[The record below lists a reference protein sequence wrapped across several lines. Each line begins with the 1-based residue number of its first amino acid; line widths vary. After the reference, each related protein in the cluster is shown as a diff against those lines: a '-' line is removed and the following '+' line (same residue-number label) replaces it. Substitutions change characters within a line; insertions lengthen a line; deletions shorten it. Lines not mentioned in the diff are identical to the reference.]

1 MSETGT
7 ALGEYAQLRLCSV
20 QSVNN
25 KAVKASLP
33 FFSRTQMLSGLFL
46 LPKIR
51 FHLQGGF
58 FVQKIV
64 KKIVDNLALL
74 VVAIGILGAWR
85 PETLTWVGP
94 YVSWMLGIVMF
105 GMGMTLKVE
114 DFQRVL
120 QHPKEVAIG
129 VGAQFIIMPLVAL
142 ALVKVFALPP
152 ELAIGVILVGT
163 CPGGT
168 ASNVITYLAKG
179 DVALSVSMTMTTTLL
194 APIVTPALTYF
205 LAGAWIDISF
215 TAMMISIAQMVLAPV
230 ILGLLVHHFMADTT
244 KKIMPAMPLVSV
256 ICIVLL
262 VGCVVALSASKLA
275 TVGLTM
281 AAIVILHN
289 TFGLALGFTAAK
301 LLHMDARKART
312 VAIEVGMQN
321 SGMAASLAVMYF
333 NPAAALPG
341 AIFSV
346 WHNVSGSL
354 VANFC
359 VRRDNREAQEE
370 PAPVYDN

>member
-1 MSETGT
+1 M
-7 ALGEYAQLRLCSV
+7 
-20 QSVNN
+20 
-25 KAVKASLP
+25 
-33 FFSRTQMLSGLFL
+33 
-46 LPKIR
+46 
-51 FHLQGGF
+51 
-58 FVQKIV
+58 QKII

-114 DFQRVL
+114 DFQRVF

-142 ALVKVFALPP
+142 GLVKAFGLPP

-168 ASNVITYLAKG
+168 ASNVIAYLAKG

-244 KKIMPAMPLVSV
+244 QKIMPAMPLVSV

-275 TVGLTM
+275 SVGLTM

-289 TFGLALGFTAAK
+289 AFGLALGFTAAK
-301 LLHMDARKART
+301 LLHMDSRKART

-359 VRRDNREAQEE
+359 VRKDEKENEMK
-370 PAPVYDN
+370 PCID

>member
-1 MSETGT
+1 
-7 ALGEYAQLRLCSV
+7 
-20 QSVNN
+20 
-25 KAVKASLP
+25 
-33 FFSRTQMLSGLFL
+33 
-46 LPKIR
+46 
-51 FHLQGGF
+51 
-58 FVQKIV
+58 
-64 KKIVDNLALL
+64 
-74 VVAIGILGAWR
+74 
-85 PETLTWVGP
+85 
-94 YVSWMLGIVMF
+94 
-105 GMGMTLKVE
+105 
-114 DFQRVL
+114 
-120 QHPKEVAIG
+120 
-129 VGAQFIIMPLVAL
+129 
-142 ALVKVFALPP
+142 
-152 ELAIGVILVGT
+152 
-163 CPGGT
+163 
-168 ASNVITYLAKG
+168 
-179 DVALSVSMTMTTTLL
+179 MTMTTTLL

-230 ILGLLVHHFMADTT
+230 ILGLLVHHFMADTAQ
-244 KKIMPAMPLVSV
+244 KIMPAMPLVSV

-275 TVGLTM
+275 AVGLTM

-289 TFGLALGFTAAK
+289 AFGLALGFTAAK
-301 LLHMDARKART
+301 LLRLDSRKART

-359 VRRDNREAQEE
+359 VRRDNRESQEE
-370 PAPVYDN
+370 PAPAYNQ

>member
-1 MSETGT
+1 M
-7 ALGEYAQLRLCSV
+7 
-20 QSVNN
+20 
-25 KAVKASLP
+25 
-33 FFSRTQMLSGLFL
+33 
-46 LPKIR
+46 
-51 FHLQGGF
+51 
-58 FVQKIV
+58 QKII
-64 KKIVDNLALL
+64 KKLVDNLALL
-74 VVAIGILGAWR
+74 VIAIGVLGAWR

-120 QHPKEVAIG
+120 SHPKEVAIG
-129 VGAQFIIMPLVAL
+129 VGAQFVIMPLVAL
-142 ALVKVFALPP
+142 ALVKLFALPP

-168 ASNVITYLAKG
+168 ASNVIAYLARG

-230 ILGLLVHHFMADTT
+230 ILGLLVHHFMADTAQ
-244 KKIMPAMPLVSV
+244 KIMPAMPLVSV

-275 TVGLTM
+275 AVGLTM

-289 TFGLALGFTAAK
+289 AFGLALGFTAAK
-301 LLHMDARKART
+301 LLRLDSRKART

-359 VRRDNREAQEE
+359 VRRDNRESQEE
-370 PAPVYDN
+370 PAPAYNQ

>member
-1 MSETGT
+1 M
-7 ALGEYAQLRLCSV
+7 
-20 QSVNN
+20 
-25 KAVKASLP
+25 
-33 FFSRTQMLSGLFL
+33 
-46 LPKIR
+46 
-51 FHLQGGF
+51 
-58 FVQKIV
+58 QKMV

-168 ASNVITYLAKG
+168 ASNVIAYLAKG

-230 ILGLLVHHFMADTT
+230 ILGLLVHHFMAETT
-244 KKIMPAMPLVSV
+244 QKIMPAMPLVSV

-262 VGCVVALSASKLA
+262 VGCVVALSASKLT

-289 TFGLALGFTAAK
+289 AFGLALGFTAAK

-359 VRRDNREAQEE
+359 VRRDNREAQED
-370 PAPVYDN
+370 PAPAYNN

>member
-1 MSETGT
+1 M
-7 ALGEYAQLRLCSV
+7 
-20 QSVNN
+20 
-25 KAVKASLP
+25 
-33 FFSRTQMLSGLFL
+33 
-46 LPKIR
+46 
-51 FHLQGGF
+51 
-58 FVQKIV
+58 QKII
-64 KKIVDNLALL
+64 KKLVDNLALL
-74 VVAIGILGAWR
+74 VIAIGILGAWR

-120 QHPKEVAIG
+120 SHPKEVAIG
-129 VGAQFIIMPLVAL
+129 VGAQFVIMPLVAL

-168 ASNVITYLAKG
+168 ASNVIAYLARG

-230 ILGLLVHHFMADTT
+230 ILGLLVHHFMADTAQ
-244 KKIMPAMPLVSV
+244 KIMPAMPLVSV
-256 ICIVLL
+256 ICLVLL

-289 TFGLALGFTAAK
+289 AFGLALGFTAAK
-301 LLHMDARKART
+301 LLRLDSRKART

-359 VRRDNREAQEE
+359 VRRDNRESQEE
-370 PAPVYDN
+370 PAPAYNQ